1 MSLLTQAQVRTAVF
15 AEPVLVNSRN
25 SNYAAGIEPMS
36 ILLEGQEARRR
47 RRFRLP
53 SRGLVAASLG
63 ALEGFCA
70 ALVSLLLLLSQPLP
84 VALAMAATAGLAY
97 GLFGARAARKFLA
110 YADLRQPFALHSVFA
125 WCAAA
130 ALALL
135 TGLVLSDWSLSLS
148 PTLWVWL
155 LLSPLVLL
163 TLRVVLYRRLA
174 RMLSFGQLQVER
186 FGIVGDATAI
196 DGLKADPRI
205 WQQGGQVVTSLIL
218 PEGLGGALPP
228 AATIAAF
235 AQSCVEKNC
244 QHVLLIGDLDDLDAI
259 SALLAPCRPY
269 ALNILL
275 YPHARLDGRQ
285 INLIDIVPL
294 GSGSSLRLLSAP
306 MNETG
311 RFLKRAFDILASGFG
326 LILLS
331 PILLLVALAVRFTSP
346 GPALFRQERR
356 GFNGRN
362 FYIFKFRS
370 MRVMED
376 GRAMRQAQKND
387 PRITPIGQFIR
398 RTSID
403 ELPQLLNVLRGD
415 MSLVG
420 PRPHA
425 ISHDDE
431 LSGKFDLYAQRQR
444 IKPGITG
451 WAQVNGFRGDT
462 STQDKIEARTLH
474 DLYYAENWS
483 LLLDIWIVLL
493 TVFSPRTRQNAH

>member
-1 MSLLTQAQVRTAVF
+1 MSL
-15 AEPVLVNSRN
+15 PVL
-25 SNYAAGIEPMS
+25 
-36 ILLEGQEARRR
+36 QTDARRR
-47 RRFRLP
+47 KRFKLSGRSTLGGIVGTLE
-53 SRGLVAASLG
+53 GLAAG
-63 ALEGFCA
+63 AL
-70 ALVSLLLLLSQPLP
+70 SLMLSYAHHLLI
-84 VALAMAATAGLAY
+84 VLAVGATAGLIY
-97 GLFGARAARKFLA
+97 GALASHSAKKFLA
-110 YADLRQPFALHSVFA
+110 YADLRQPYALHAVMSWFP
-125 WCAAA
+125 AAA
-130 ALALL
+130 IAFLVALAVSRWDLIWGRTFWGWLFITPMVL
-135 TGLVLSDWSLSLS
+135 TVLRIHLYRQLAKM
-148 PTLWVWL
+148 
-155 LLSPLVLL
+155 L
-163 TLRVVLYRRLA
+163 TL
-174 RMLSFGQLQVER
+174 GQLQVER
-186 FGIVGDATAI
+186 FGVIGDQAAVSR
-196 DGLKADPRI
+196 LRSDPRI
-205 WQQGGQVVTSLIL
+205 WQQGGQVVTDLVL
-218 PEGLGGALPP
+218 PEGMAGRLPSP
-228 AATIAAF
+228 ETIASF
-235 AQSCVEKNC
+235 ARQCVEKQC
-244 QHVLLIGDLDDLDAI
+244 QHVLLVGDLNDLEAVGTI
-259 SALLAPCRPY
+259 IAPCRPY
-269 ALNILL
+269 ALNMLL
-275 YPHARLDGRQ
+275 YPRSAIERSEV
-285 INLIDIVPL
+285 NLIDIVPL
-294 GSGSSLRLLSAP
+294 GSVNSVRLLSAP
-306 MNETG
+306 LNDAG
-311 RFLKRAFDILASGFG
+311 HLLKRSFDVAAAGCG
-326 LILLS
+326 
-331 PILLLVALAVRFTSP
+331 LLLLFPVLLAIAAIIRMTSP

>member
-1 MSLLTQAQVRTAVF
+1 
-15 AEPVLVNSRN
+15 
-25 SNYAAGIEPMS
+25 MS
-36 ILLEGQEARRR
+36 ILLEGREARRR

-53 SRGLVAASLG
+53 SRGIMAAGLAS
-63 ALEGFCA
+63 LEGFVA
-70 ALVSLLLLLSQPLP
+70 ALLGLMLLLGYEAS
-84 VALAMAATAGLAY
+84 VALAMALASGLAY
-97 GLFGARAARKFLA
+97 GLFAARAGRKFLA
-110 YADLRQPFALHSVFA
+110 YADLRQPFALHSVFS

-130 ALALL
+130 FFAVVVGAALANWRLA
-135 TGLVLSDWSLSLS
+135 VS
-148 PTLWVWL
+148 PTFWTWL
-155 LLSPLVLL
+155 LISPLLL
-163 TLRVVLYRRLA
+163 LALRIVLYRALA
-174 RMLSFGQLQVER
+174 RMLSLGQLQVER
-186 FGIVGDATAI
+186 FGIVGDATSI
-196 DGLKADPRI
+196 ERLRADPRI
-205 WQQGGQVVTSLIL
+205 WQQGGQVVTSLVL
-218 PEGLGGALPP
+218 PNGLGGTLP
-228 AATIAAF
+228 AARDIADF
-235 AQSCVEKNC
+235 ARGCVERNC
-244 QHVLLIGDLDDLDAI
+244 QHVLLVGDLDDMDGI
-259 SALLAPCRPY
+259 GALVAPCRPF

-275 YPHARLDGRQ
+275 YPRSSLEGRK

-294 GSGSSLRLLSAP
+294 GSVSSLRLLSAP

-311 RFLKRAFDILASGFG
+311 RFFKRAFDILASGLG
-326 LILLS
+326 LVLIS
-331 PILLLVALAVRFTSP
+331 PILIAVAIAVRATSP

-362 FYIFKFRS
+362 FSIYKFRS
-370 MRVMED
+370 MRVMES
-376 GRAMRQAQKND
+376 GHAMVQAQKND
-387 PRITPIGQFIR
+387 PRITAVGAFIR

-403 ELPQLLNVLRGD
+403 ELPQLLNVLKGE

-431 LSGKFDLYAQRQR
+431 LSGKFELYAQRQR

-474 DLYYAENWS
+474 DLYYSENWS